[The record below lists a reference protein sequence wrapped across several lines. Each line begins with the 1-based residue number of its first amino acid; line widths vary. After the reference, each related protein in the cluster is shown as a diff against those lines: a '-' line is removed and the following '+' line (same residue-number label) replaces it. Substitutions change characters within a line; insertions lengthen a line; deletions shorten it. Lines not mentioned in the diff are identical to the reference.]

1 MFEKLFER
9 PGKEPDM
16 AICLEHT
23 EYGNVKDKV
32 GWKYYCTVYLPD
44 GRKWRPTANGKTKRI
59 ARERLEEKIAARAIE
74 LEAAGRSEETEPS
87 EKKVDTTNTLT
98 EQLKAYA
105 ILKQQGKVKAVGRKL
120 KERSIDDKNEL
131 IENLIKPYKI
141 GSIEVGKLTRK
152 DIVEWLDKLKAAG
165 KSEKRQKGAYNL
177 LTDFYNNYY
186 CLEINPSYTSP
197 ATGFRFEIKKSKAD
211 PMRIFDNDCTRL
223 YLKACEEMGER
234 GDILQFIL
242 YTYCREGEADT
253 LTWSDWNQSNLI
265 HIHRTWSKDKDG
277 KYIVDNKPKTPD
289 SDRYI
294 HLPEQVVAILN
305 ARYAEVEGTEYGKP
319 DAWIFPAVRNR
330 HKPLSE
336 STTMNWH
343 REALKRAG
351 LKHSRV
357 HDLRHSGISFNIRNS
372 QVDCLSA
379 LSKQAGHS
387 SRAITESIYEH
398 VLDSQRKELAQI
410 SSEIYNTV
418 CPW

>member
-1 MFEKLFER
+1 
-9 PGKEPDM
+9 M
-16 AICLEHT
+16 AIKLEHT
-23 EYGNVKDKV
+23 EYGKTRDKI

-44 GRKWRPTANGKTKRI
+44 GKKWRPTANGKTKKI
-59 ARERLEEKIAARAIE
+59 ARERLDEKIAAKGIE
-74 LEAAGRSEETEPS
+74 LEKAGKIESESGTS
-87 EKKVDTTNTLT
+87 NTLVK
-98 EQLKAYA
+98 QLKNYA
-105 ILKQQGKVKAVGRKL
+105 VLKQQGKVKAVGRKL

-141 GSIEVGKLTRK
+141 GNIEVGKLTRK
-152 DIVEWLDKLKAAG
+152 DIIEWLDSLKTEG
-165 KSEKRQKGAYNL
+165 KTEKRQKGAYNL

-186 CLEINPSYTSP
+186 CLEVNPSFTNP

-211 PMRIFDNDCTRL
+211 PMKILDDSSTKL
-223 YLKACEEMGER
+223 YLKACEEMESR

-253 LTWSDWNQSNLI
+253 LTWSDWNQGDLL

-294 HLPEQVVAILN
+294 RLPTQVVMILN
-305 ARYAEVEGTEYGKP
+305 ARYAAVEGTEYGKP
-319 DAWIFPAVRNR
+319 DAWIFPAIRDKR
-330 HKPLSE
+330 KPLSE

-343 REALKRAG
+343 KEALKRAG
-351 LKHSRV
+351 LKHLRV

-372 QVDCLSA
+372 QADCISA

-398 VLDSQRKELAQI
+398 VLDSQHKQLAEMSSQI
-410 SSEIYNTV
+410 YDTV
-418 CPW
+418 CPWE